1 MIKLWNKTKE
11 AGGWVL
17 LSVVSFLLGR
27 VIFPGGMIPL
37 GYGWF
42 AASLEQRLPS
52 VVVGILVS
60 AGALSTGFNA
70 RSLIVIISMLTLSAY
85 GILRGGTKKTKY
97 RLVPFLLSGIGASVV
112 VILINGFLWYDF
124 FMALAQN
131 LVGCVGYFIFQS
143 AMGAAQKSLHK
154 NSKREKLILNEEITA
169 LTITLILSAWGLPEL
184 ELFGINLRNAFG
196 MYLIILFAFA
206 GSRGV
211 LHKMGKWGVCIA
223 VGVSGI
229 GLTLLLESTPQMVG
243 LLTDLLAAD
252 FLFFVTP
259 EKWIKKIRLP
269 GAAHFRTVVEKAN
282 YTDEMTGLVVGRLE
296 GFSKSYYM
304 LARSFAK
311 FAKGEESNQPEPP
324 QAMVWMQKACI
335 RVCEGCD
342 MEEYCW
348 NQKKD
353 MVEKSFL
360 QIGNALLQKGNLM
373 RSDVP
378 EFFET
383 ECEHPDAIFME
394 FRVAY
399 EVNRVEQ
406 LWKQRLLE
414 NKEIYAKQ
422 LGAFAAATHHLAEE
436 MQTDLQALAQLSE
449 KVEIA
454 LQKAGHPRLKA
465 TVLQNRYEKYEV
477 TLTGLG
483 EIEKSL
489 APILSGVL
497 GRTMKYMGEG
507 QFAEV
512 NRLQV
517 LTGAAT
523 AAKQPNAVSGDSY
536 AFLENGNG
544 CFMAVLCDGMGT
556 GKKAREESEMAVRM
570 LEHFYK
576 NGFDNEAA
584 IEMINSALIL
594 KSEEDHYSTLDLVSV
609 HLQTGNVEL
618 VKYGGMPTVLKYDVT
633 GEADGPKRYVPT
645 IETIRSDTLPVGILG
660 DVSGRTVRKRV
671 YHKDMIIM
679 MTDGVFDG
687 FRHRGKTGGDLVRFI
702 ETLDCNTPKQMADS
716 ILAESLQWQQEKRP
730 SDDMTVL
737 VLQVL
742 EAS

>member
-17 LSVVSFLLGR
+17 LGSVSFLLGR
-27 VIFPGGMIPL
+27 VILPGGMIPF

-52 VVVGILVS
+52 IIVGILVGM
-60 AGALSTGFNA
+60 GALGTGFNA
-70 RSLIVIISMLTLSAY
+70 RSLIVIISMLVLSAY
-85 GILRGGTKKTKY
+85 RILRGGTKKAKY
-97 RLVPFLLSGIGASVV
+97 RLVPFLLSGISASVV

-124 FMALAQN
+124 FMALVQN
-131 LVGCVGYFIFQS
+131 LVGCVGFFLFKN
-143 AMGAAQKSLHK
+143 AMGAVQKSLQK
-154 NSKREKLILNEEITA
+154 GPKQEKLILNEEITA
-169 LTITLILSAWGLPEL
+169 LTVTLILSAWGLPEIQ
-184 ELFGINLRNAFG
+184 LFGINLRNVLG

-211 LHKMGKWGVCIA
+211 LYKMGKWGVCIA
-223 VGVSGI
+223 VGLTGI
-229 GLTLLLESTPQMVG
+229 GVTLLLGSATEVVELM
-243 LLTDLLAAD
+243 TDLLAAD
-252 FLFFVTP
+252 FIFFVTP
-259 EKWIKKIRLP
+259 EKWMKKIRLP
-269 GAAHFRTVVEKAN
+269 GATHFRTVVEKAN
-282 YTDEMTGLVVGRLE
+282 YTDEMTNMVVGRLE

-304 LARSFAK
+304 LARSFAR
-311 FAKGEESNQPEPP
+311 FARGGEEDTPGPP
-324 QAMVWMQKACI
+324 KPMEWMQKACI

-342 MEEYCW
+342 MEGYCW
-348 NQKKD
+348 GQKKD
-353 MVEKSFL
+353 MVEKAFL
-360 QIGNALLQKGNLM
+360 QMGNALLEKGSLM

-378 EFFET
+378 DFFEET
-383 ECEHPDAIFME
+383 CEHPDAIFME

-414 NKEIYAKQ
+414 SKEVYAKQ
-422 LGAFAAATHHLAEE
+422 LGAFATATHHLAEE
-436 MQTDLQALAQLSE
+436 MQTDLQELVKLSE
-449 KVEIA
+449 TVEIA
-454 LQKAGHPRLKA
+454 FQKSGHPGVKA
-465 TVLQNRYEKYEV
+465 TVMQNRYGKYEV
-477 TLTGLG
+477 ILTAPK
-483 EIEKSL
+483 EIDKSF
-489 APILSGVL
+489 AQILSGVL
-497 GRTMKYMGEG
+497 ERNMKYMGEG
-507 QFAEV
+507 KFAEV

-517 LTGAAT
+517 LTGTAT

-536 AFLENGNG
+536 AFLENGSG
-544 CFMAVLCDGMGT
+544 CFLAVLCDGMGT
-556 GKKAREESEMAVRM
+556 GKKAREQSEMAVRM

-584 IEMINSALIL
+584 IEMINSAMIL

-609 HLQTGNVEL
+609 HLQTGNVEV
-618 VKYGGMPTVLKYDVT
+618 VKYGGMPTVLKYDMKE
-633 GEADGPKRYVPT
+633 EAGGGRRYVPT

-660 DVSGRTVRKRV
+660 NVSGRTVRKRV
-671 YHKDMIIM
+671 YDKDMIIM

-716 ILAESLQWQQEKRP
+716 ILQESLQWQQEKRP